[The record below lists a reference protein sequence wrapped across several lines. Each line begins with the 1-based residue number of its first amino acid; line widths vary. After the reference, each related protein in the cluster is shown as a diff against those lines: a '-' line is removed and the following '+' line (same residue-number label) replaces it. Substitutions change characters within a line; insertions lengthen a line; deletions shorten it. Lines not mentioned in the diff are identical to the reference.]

1 MNRIDYNDENY
12 YFGGIQEGPIGDPSI
27 FPLSQ
32 GDVDRIVE
40 ENGGT
45 GGNVDPEQKEIT
57 CIENGVKIIEPSGDF
72 DGLSSVKVTVDVP
85 QKTVKDDA
93 VELSTTENGTVK
105 VSAADYNVDGLKAV
119 SVTVNVPSP
128 SIKPEPVSLTFSENR
143 TYTISAEEYNVDG
156 LSSVDIVVDVPS
168 APSVTKFYYSNG
180 FMSES
185 NDTIITKQSY
195 SSGSTLVSVAVGN
208 NVETIGE
215 FAFDSRGLTNVEISE
230 GVTSIGGAAFFHCY
244 NLSSIAIPNSVKNIG
259 ASAFNFCSG
268 LTNVEISEG
277 VTSIGE
283 NAFAN
288 CDNLSS
294 VTIPDS
300 VLEIG
305 DNAFNTKADLNAKF
319 VSTTPPPDM
328 DLVFGH
334 IGGGSGSGSGGRTL
348 VIEVPEVSL
357 EAYKAA
363 LPYYASLD
371 VIVGY

>member
-1 MNRIDYNDENY
+1 M
-12 YFGGIQEGPIGDPSI
+12 S
-27 FPLSQ
+27 
-32 GDVDRIVE
+32 IVE
-40 ENGGT
+40 YFNDDYGVNFDPRYFPVTPEEYEKLTSECPGG
-45 GGNVDPEQKEIT
+45 GGNIDPEQKEIT
-57 CIENGVKIIEPSGDF
+57 CAENGVSVIKPSGDF

-85 QKTVKDDA
+85 QKTVKDEA
-93 VELSTTENGTVK
+93 VTASTTENGTVD
-105 VSAADYNVDGLKAV
+105 VLAADYDVDGLKAV

-128 SIKPEPVSLTFSENR
+128 FIKPEPVSLIFNENR
-143 TYTISAEEYNVDG
+143 TYTISAEEYNADG
-156 LSSVDIVVDVPS
+156 LSSVGIVVDVPS
-168 APSVTKFYYSNG
+168 TPLATKFYYSNG

-195 SSGSTLVSVAVGN
+195 SSGSTLVSVVVGN

-215 FAFDSRGLTNVEISE
+215 FAFDSCTGLANVEISE

-305 DNAFNTKADLNAKF
+305 DNAFNSGTDLNAKF

-334 IGGGSGSGSGGRTL
+334 IGGGPGSGSGGKIL
-348 VIEVPEVSL
+348 VIEVPEASL